1 MNKNTKEDKSE
12 TILRLAE
19 AISKGFAKKPEESPQ
34 KILSP
39 ETKII
44 EKPKEI
50 PKEIAPKEIPQEK
63 TEEPMVPEVKNSEL
77 EIYKITLKD
86 LLKQRQQALEYQKKL
101 LKLNEEL
108 KIQNLKYEEDQAKDH
123 LLIQQLDKEVENLA
137 LEKADLIRKIQEILQ
152 MKKIFNNI

>member
-1 MNKNTKEDKSE
+1 MSNPYYQVQNIPSKVEFRQYILSPKQEKELNVQPQTGKCNMNKNTKEDKSE

-50 PKEIAPKEIPQEK
+50 PKEISPKEIPQEK

-86 LLKQRQQALEYQKKL
+86 LLKQR
-101 LKLNEEL
+101 
-108 KIQNLKYEEDQAKDH
+108 
-123 LLIQQLDKEVENLA
+123 
-137 LEKADLIRKIQEILQ
+137 
-152 MKKIFNNI
+152 